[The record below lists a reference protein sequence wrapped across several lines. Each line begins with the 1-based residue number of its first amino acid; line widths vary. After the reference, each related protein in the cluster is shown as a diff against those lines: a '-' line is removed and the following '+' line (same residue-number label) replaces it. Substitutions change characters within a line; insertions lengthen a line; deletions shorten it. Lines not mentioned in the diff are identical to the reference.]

1 METPH
6 DEAVFVISRRIK
18 QGQEEAYE
26 DWLRRIGD
34 ATRDFPGYRGVT
46 TLLPE
51 GIDSD
56 LRYMVWR
63 FENKTSLE
71 NWEKSDVRNRLLD
84 EGENYSIRHYE
95 TATGMET
102 WFNLPNLKAVK
113 APPKWKMALVT
124 LLAAYVI
131 SFVAHLVLA
140 PYLDSWLPSET
151 DFVYSCILVV
161 SLTYFALPKLSQLLR
176 RWLYP
181 A

>member
-1 METPH
+1 LETPP
-6 DEAVFVISRRIK
+6 DEAVFVVSRRIR
-18 QGQEEAYE
+18 QGQEKAYE
-26 DWLRRIGD
+26 DWVQCIIE
-34 ATRDFPGYRGVT
+34 AAKDFPGYRGVT

-63 FENKTSLE
+63 FENRTSLE
-71 NWEKSDVRNRLLD
+71 NWEKSDVRNRLLN
-84 EGENYSIRHYE
+84 EGEKYSIRHYE

-102 WFNLPNLKAVK
+102 WFKLPNLKAVK
-113 APPKWKMALVT
+113 APSKWKMALVT

-140 PYLDSWLPSET
+140 PYLDSWSFSESN
-151 DFVYSCILVV
+151 FIYSSILVAT
-161 SLTYFALPKLSQLLR
+161 LTYFALPKLSRLLR
-176 RWLYP
+176 SWLYP